1 LKKAFLLVTSA
12 MALSVIVAAGY
23 WGQQNSQRPIESQI
37 INPATVPVS
46 SGLVQQTV
54 TAPGQFIG
62 TAEKVLGTDVSGRL
76 IELNVRPGSRVKA
89 GEVLAKLDPK
99 RYEQALADAR
109 LELERAESE
118 YAQTLA
124 DAALRSQNSEALVG
138 NAQAQFPSQTAAE
151 VNLQAAIEAEQR
163 ADVEYDKAL
172 NRPWDP
178 PEVTESYRLELER
191 AKRQRQISQAEY
203 DQVLNLRW
211 AASQQVTA
219 LQTDLERAN
228 LAAQYLE
235 NSGVDPSLTRA
246 VERAEKD
253 LAATTLLAPFDGVIL
268 AVNARNGEFNSAG
281 TDLMLL
287 SDPAAG
293 EVRTTVIE
301 EDLSLVKI
309 GQAAEIYF
317 DARPDLAVQGK
328 VNRIV
333 PQRVV
338 GEARSLYHVYIE
350 LNESVPEG
358 VFSGMTADASIVIEE
373 LTKTLRLPRAL
384 VSARSDG
391 TATVEIWQAGQNEQK
406 EIEVGLRG
414 DVYIA
419 VLNGLEE
426 GDEVVAE

>member
-1 LKKAFLLVTSA
+1 VA
-12 MALSVIVAAGY
+12 IAAGY
-23 WGQQNSQRPIESQI
+23 WGQQNSQRPIENQI
-37 INPATVPVS
+37 TKPVTVPVT
-46 SGLVQQTV
+46 SGSVQQTV
-54 TAPGQFIG
+54 TAPGQFVG
-62 TAEKVLGTDVSGRL
+62 TLEQVLGMDVTGRL
-76 IELNVRPGSRVKA
+76 IEINVRSGSLVKA
-89 GEVLAKLDPK
+89 GEVLARLDPTP
-99 RYEQALADAR
+99 YEQALADAKT
-109 LELERAESE
+109 ELERAENRF
-118 YAQTLA
+118 AQELA
-124 DAALRSQNSEALVG
+124 DAALQAQNGQALVG

-151 VNLQAAIEAEQR
+151 VNLQAALDVEKRAE
-163 ADVEYDKAL
+163 VEYDKAL

-191 AKRQRQISQAEY
+191 VRRQRQISQAEY
-203 DQVLNLRW
+203 DQILNLRW

-235 NSGVDPSLTRA
+235 VSGVDPLLIRA

-253 LAATTLLAPFDGVIL
+253 LVATTLLAPFDGVIL
-268 AVNARNGEFNSAG
+268 AVNARNGEFTAAG
-281 TDLMLL
+281 TDLMLF

-309 GQAAEIYF
+309 GLAAEIYF

-338 GEARSLYHVYIE
+338 GETRPLYHVYIE
-350 LNESVPEG
+350 LNEAVPEG

-373 LTKTLRLPRAL
+373 LPETLRLPRAL
-384 VSARSDG
+384 VSARSDD
-391 TATVEIWQAGQNEQK
+391 TATVELWLAGQNGQK
-406 EIEVGLRG
+406 EIDVGLRG

-419 VLNGLEE
+419 ILNGLEE